1 MRHIRKNIAE
11 IGNNKWRAHP
21 MCGDYAARTCPM
33 WTGSWHACAET
44 HRNSAHPAVR
54 CSNRAPIAVTTS
66 RATIRSIGAI
76 AIMVR
81 GAIAIIVPDLTK
93 RTNSGDVTGMPASR
107 QGEYARL
114 THHRVTLPPD
124 ISERRFGEFAWFER
138 NELPEHMREFPRPSR
153 LLSANAER
161 NFYSEDRWTIWRP
174 PFIAL
179 RLLTYSSGRCQR

>member
-1 MRHIRKNIAE
+1 MRHIQKSIAE

-33 WTGSWHACAET
+33 WIGSWHACAET

-54 CSNRAPIAVTTS
+54 CSNRAPIAVKTS
-66 RATIRSIGAI
+66 RATIRSIDAS
-76 AIMVR
+76 AIMDR
-81 GAIAIIVPDLTK
+81 DAIVIMIAPDLTK
-93 RTNSGDVTGMPASR
+93 MTSSGDATGMPVST

-124 ISERRFGEFAWFER
+124 IRERRFGEFAWFER
-138 NELPEHMREFPRPSR
+138 TVLSEHTRGFPQP
-153 LLSANAER
+153 LVLCANAER
-161 NFYSEDRWTIWRP
+161 SSHSEDRWTIWRP